1 MPERTIYSVS
11 EITYQLK
18 QLIETNF
25 SSIWMEG
32 EISNFKHHSSGH
44 MYFSL
49 KDADAEINAVMWRGI
64 NQSLKFRPEDGM
76 KVLAQGKISL
86 YPPRGQYQ
94 IMVNQLQPAGA
105 GELQIAFEQLK
116 KKLQAEGL
124 FDESRKRP
132 LPRYPVKVG
141 IVTSETGAALQDM
154 LNVLRRRA
162 PYIEVLLAP
171 ARVQGEGAAPEIV
184 RGIQL
189 LNSIED
195 LDVIIIGRGGGSL
208 EDLWP
213 FNEEIVARAVV
224 GSQLPV
230 VSAVG
235 HEVDFS
241 ISDFCADYRAP
252 TPSAAAEIVAR
263 DSVEL
268 LAELDGFDATFT
280 RLLRGRIDILKTRL
294 DRIES
299 HYAFK
304 MPAQRLATMSQRL
317 DEMHS
322 RLEESMRRLIRER
335 KQQLDN
341 YVKQIDLVKPDRV
354 LQRGYSITK
363 NQAGDIVKSIEDLN
377 IGDEIETRFA
387 QGYSQSSVIK
397 LGVNNGE
404 KENE

>member
-94 IMVNQLQPAGA
+94 IMVNELQPAGA

-116 KKLQAEGL
+116 RKLQEEGL
-124 FDESRKRP
+124 FDEARKRP
-132 LPRYPVKVG
+132 LPRYPVKIG

-154 LNVLRRRA
+154 LNVLQRRA

-184 RGIQL
+184 RGIHL

-213 FNEEIVARAVV
+213 FNEEIVARAVAR
-224 GSQLPV
+224 SRLPV

-235 HEVDFS
+235 HEVDYS

-252 TPSAAAEIVAR
+252 TPSAAAEVVAR

-268 LAELDGFDATFT
+268 LAELDGFEATFR
-280 RLLRGRIDILKTRL
+280 RLLRGRIDILKNRL

-317 DEMHS
+317 DDVHS
-322 RLEESMRRLIRER
+322 RMEESVLRLIRER
-335 KQQLDN
+335 KQQLES
-341 YVKQIDLVKPDRV
+341 YVKQIELVKPDRV

-363 NQAGDIVKSIEDLN
+363 NQAGDIIRSIEDLN
-377 IGDEIETRFA
+377 IGDEIETSFA
-387 QGYSQSSVIK
+387 QGYSQSRVIQ
-397 LGVNNGE
+397 LGANNGK
-404 KENE
+404 KEND